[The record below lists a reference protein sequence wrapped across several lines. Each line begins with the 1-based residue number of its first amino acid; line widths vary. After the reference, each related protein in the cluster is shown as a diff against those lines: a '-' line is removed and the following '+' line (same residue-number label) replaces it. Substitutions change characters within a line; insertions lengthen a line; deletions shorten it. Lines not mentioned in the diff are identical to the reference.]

1 MNPPKNIKKNI
12 WKNQC
17 GTSETSSCVMF
28 CSFINAIKNT
38 LDEQTWSPWKL
49 KPRFAD
55 SLVTLVLKKW
65 AISIGTSWYIYTY
78 IYIYIYIHIYIYIY
92 ATCICVCACL
102 FASLSYPIHAFN
114 TFNTAPSLMGYVCP
128 SLSTGFHT
136 FRFSQLGVPQ
146 QSLLIQYMLMDNS
159 NLSYY
164 DMHGCMI
171 VVCVYNMYIYIYN
184 VSLSAVDV
192 SYVL

>member
-1 MNPPKNIKKNI
+1 
-12 WKNQC
+12 
-17 GTSETSSCVMF
+17 MF

-55 SLVTLVLKKW
+55 SLVTLVLKKR
-65 AISIGTSWYIYTY
+65 AKKPSVRHD
-78 IYIYIYIHIYIYIY
+78 IYIYICIYIY

-102 FASLSYPIHAFN
+102 FASLSYPKVLI
-114 TFNTAPSLMGYVCP
+114 TLNTAPSLFMGYVCP

-146 QSLLIQYMLMDNS
+146 LCLLIQYMLMDNS
-159 NLSYY
+159 HKSY
-164 DMHGCMI
+164 I
-171 VVCVYNMYIYIYN
+171 
-184 VSLSAVDV
+184 L
-192 SYVL
+192 